1 MRGKSIRLKEGLVTY
16 CTFRDITDRVRME
29 EEAKIQQAKLIHA
42 NRMTSLGTIV
52 SGVAHEVS
60 NPNNLVMFNAPLLLS
75 AWQDAMPVLVREYQE
90 NGEYMLAGVPFTEM
104 RTIVPKLLKDISES
118 SHRIKAIVGMLK
130 DFARQDKRR
139 MDSPIDLNEVV
150 RTAIAIVQHE
160 IAKGTRCFSVK
171 YGNRLP
177 LVKGGAME
185 LEQVVINLIVN
196 SLQALPDP
204 SCGIE
209 VSTSWNR
216 QTGCVEI
223 RVKDE
228 GTGMDPGTLA
238 RLTEPFFSTKLES
251 GGLGLGL
258 SISQTIIKEHKGT
271 LMFESEVGKGTT
283 ACISLA
289 AAADKSDDVPD
300 TGSRIDAL
308 YH

>member
-1 MRGKSIRLKEGLVTY
+1 
-16 CTFRDITDRVRME
+16 
-29 EEAKIQQAKLIHA
+29 
-42 NRMTSLGTIV
+42 
-52 SGVAHEVS
+52 
-60 NPNNLVMFNAPLLLS
+60 
-75 AWQDAMPVLVREYQE
+75 
-90 NGEYMLAGVPFTEM
+90 
-104 RTIVPKLLKDISES
+104 
-118 SHRIKAIVGMLK
+118 
-130 DFARQDKRR
+130 
-139 MDSPIDLNEVV
+139 
-150 RTAIAIVQHE
+150 
-160 IAKGTRCFSVK
+160 
-171 YGNRLP
+171 
-177 LVKGGAME
+177 ME

-204 SCGIE
+204 SSGIE

-216 QTGCVEI
+216 KTGCVEI

-258 SISQTIIKEHKGT
+258 SISQTIIKEHRGT

-283 ACISLA
+283 ACISLP
-289 AAADKSDDVPD
+289 AAADKADDVPD